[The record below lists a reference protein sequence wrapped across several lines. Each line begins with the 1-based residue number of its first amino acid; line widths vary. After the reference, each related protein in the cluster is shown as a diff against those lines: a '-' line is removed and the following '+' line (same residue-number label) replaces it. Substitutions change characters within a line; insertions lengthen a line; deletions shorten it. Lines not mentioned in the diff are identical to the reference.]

1 MYMTVRDLI
10 SYAIENRCLDYE
22 ISIEGWDAYGEE
34 TTFHPGVECLR
45 SKHTNDYL
53 KIYVDPTYQSTEEE

>member
-10 SYAIENRCLDYE
+10 SYAIEHKCLDCE
-22 ISIEGWDAYGEE
+22 IVVEGWDAYGEE

-53 KIYVDPTYQSTEEE
+53 KIYVDPTYQSMEEE